1 MGPHHGP
8 GDFQQVEKINK
19 TVQFVSEARQELK
32 KVVWPTRQQAIS
44 STWVV
49 IVMVFLISIFLGLID
64 FALSRIVRYVLS

>member
-1 MGPHHGP
+1 
-8 GDFQQVEKINK
+8 VEKINK

-32 KVVWPTRQQAIS
+32 KVVWPARQQAIS

-49 IVMVFLISIFLGLID
+49 IVVVFLIAIFLGLVD